1 MDGENGISF
10 YTSCKAQSSNSNAH
24 YPVTNC
30 ISFFF
35 LVDKCGDELPCIHE
49 AFQSIQDEPFVSV
62 FTGCV
67 LLSVHDCDR
76 IYYNVIRR
84 VSNNTEMSILLVLRG
99 LTN

>member
-1 MDGENGISF
+1 MELVS
-10 YTSCKAQSSNSNAH
+10 T
-24 YPVTNC
+24 PVVKHSQAIAMHIIPLQTA
-30 ISFFF
+30 FLFF

-67 LLSVHDCDR
+67 LLSGHDCDR

-84 VSNNTEMSILLVLRG
+84 VSNNTEMSILLVLRC
-99 LTN
+99 LTNL